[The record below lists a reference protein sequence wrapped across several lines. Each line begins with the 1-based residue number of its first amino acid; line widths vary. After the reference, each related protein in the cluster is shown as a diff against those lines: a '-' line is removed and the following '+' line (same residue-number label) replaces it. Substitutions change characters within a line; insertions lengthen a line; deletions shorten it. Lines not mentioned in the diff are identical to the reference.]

1 LQTPRLLASLIISML
16 FVALAATSTASAAQ
30 RVKAAI
36 VVDAASGQLLY
47 EYNVDRPIYP
57 ASLTKMMTL
66 YLAFEAIEKGHLTLN
81 QRLPVSRHAA
91 RQPRVKLGL
100 RAGSTIRLRD
110 AIMSMI
116 VRSSNDSAVVV
127 AEAISRTE
135 AAFAKKMT
143 STAREL
149 GMLNTTFK
157 NANGLPNSRQR
168 STARDMSILSLA
180 IIRHYPKY
188 YTLFSAKTFTWKGRR
203 MASTN
208 KLLKSYPGVD
218 GLKTGYINASGY
230 NLATSAV
237 RNGRRLVAVYIG
249 GRTGARRDAK
259 VQKILG
265 IGFARARDRA
275 KRGELVAVAPPPA
288 RPGSQQIVSKGLNLR
303 LVGTALAGPP
313 ARNGLTSGVAAKA
326 PPPPTSRLVANT
338 PYGVQVG
345 AFSTRDRARTGARTA
360 VSAAAQLLQ
369 DRPVAIDE
377 IPHRRKPIYR
387 ARVLDLS
394 LTDARQT
401 CRVLRLKSLDCLVV
415 RTQ

>member
-1 LQTPRLLASLIISML
+1 MRILRAIVSLIAVTSFAWL
-16 FVALAATSTASAAQ
+16 LSAAPADAAQ

-36 VVDAASGQLLY
+36 VVDATSGQLLY
-47 EYNVDRPIYP
+47 RWNIDTPIYP

-66 YLAFEAIEKGHLTLN
+66 YLAFEAVEKGHLSMD

-135 AAFAKKMT
+135 AAFAQKMT
-143 STAREL
+143 RKAREL

-157 NANGLPNSRQR
+157 NANGLPNRRQR
-168 STARDMSILSLA
+168 STARDMSTLSLA
-180 IIRHYPKY
+180 LIRHFPKHY
-188 YTLFSAKTFTWKGRR
+188 SLFSAKQFYWKGRKLT
-203 MASTN
+203 STN
-208 KLLKSYPGVD
+208 KLLGRYPGVD

-249 GRTGARRDAK
+249 GKTGARRDAK

-265 IGFARARDRA
+265 IGFQRARQKA
-275 KRGELVAVAPPPA
+275 KSGQLVKIAPPPL
-288 RPGSQQIVSKGLNLR
+288 RPDDQTTQTAKLNLR
-303 LVGTALAGPP
+303 IVSTANA
-313 ARNGLTSGVAAKA
+313 A
-326 PPPPTSRLVANT
+326 PPPKRPVTTESG
-338 PYGVQVG
+338 PYAVQVG
-345 AFSTRDRARTGARTA
+345 AFSTQARARTGARNAVTA
-360 VSAAAQLLQ
+360 VPKLLQ
-369 DRPVAIDE
+369 NRPIAIEE
-377 IPHRRKPIYR
+377 IPQRRKPIYR
-387 ARVLDLS
+387 ARVMDLN
-394 LTDARQT
+394 LADARQT
-401 CRVLRLKSLDCLVV
+401 CRELRLKSLDCMVV